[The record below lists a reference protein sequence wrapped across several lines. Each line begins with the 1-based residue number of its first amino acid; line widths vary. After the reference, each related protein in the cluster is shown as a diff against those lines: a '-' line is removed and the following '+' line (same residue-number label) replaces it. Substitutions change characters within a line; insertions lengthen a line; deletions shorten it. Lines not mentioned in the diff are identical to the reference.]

1 MEYWDQVER
10 ILRASSFVELVRESK
25 AWATSTGFGHQAY
38 AVKLQDLHGRD
49 RSDFLTFN
57 DFTSEWAEGYE
68 ALRDPEIASRDARV
82 MHVRA
87 GMPSTAWNVRG
98 EVGFTDKMIGKQ
110 AGQILRRAGEYG
122 LRAGITVPISSP
134 GVSWAFMTFTTDATF
149 DLRDLF
155 CTIAPMTYVAS
166 CLHVSARRLQGW
178 DEARPRLTERE
189 REVLRWAALGKTS
202 WDISAI
208 LSVSERTVNFHLQ
221 GAARKLEVN
230 GRQAACARAI
240 ALGLITL

>member
-10 ILRASSFVELVRESK
+10 ILRASSVVELVRESK

-38 AVKLQDLHGRD
+38 AVKLKDLHGRD

-57 DFTSEWAEGYE
+57 DFTFRMG
-68 ALRDPEIASRDARV
+68 P
-82 MHVRA
+82 
-87 GMPSTAWNVRG
+87 
-98 EVGFTDKMIGKQ
+98 DKMIGKQ

-166 CLHVSARRLQGW
+166 CLHVSARRLQGC
-178 DEARPRLTERE
+178 DEATPRLTERE

-230 GRQAACARAI
+230 GRQAACTRAI